1 MDYLHHIPRPAAL
14 GSFSHHHREG
24 LGHSDPYGYAGRQ
37 KPTSASEAK
46 DGSDFARIL
55 DRLIAR

>member
-1 MDYLHHIPRPAAL
+1 MDSLHHIPRPAAL

-24 LGHSDPYGYAGRQ
+24 LGHPDPYAYTARQ
-37 KPTSASEAK
+37 KAAPAGEAR
-46 DGSDFARIL
+46 DDSDFARIL